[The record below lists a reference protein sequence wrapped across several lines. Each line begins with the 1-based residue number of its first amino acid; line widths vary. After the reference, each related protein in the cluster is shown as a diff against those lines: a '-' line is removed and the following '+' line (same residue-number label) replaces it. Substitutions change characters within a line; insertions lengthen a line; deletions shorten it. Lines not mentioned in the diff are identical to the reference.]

1 MAAKRK
7 IMLLQTRYIESI
19 SYLSD
24 EIVKAFPL
32 DSYEVTK
39 VYLEKAEAVID
50 ADGCEQIFLGL
61 DKTDYKGLRLR
72 AIKTLGS
79 FLKEHHFD
87 VIIANMYKPINLLM
101 QLRGS
106 ISASLCIGIIHAFG
120 EFDRLGRRWMMR
132 WMIDSRW
139 RMVAVSEPL
148 RDYLINARC
157 GLNLQNTIVISNA
170 IDLQVVEQKAM
181 DRSVAR
187 QFLRLPETGYVI
199 GTVGRSVKGKRQMEL
214 LRAFHH
220 FAANHADVY
229 LVIIGDGELHKELET
244 YVFDHGLE
252 KKVFLPGQVPDA
264 VRYLRALDLF
274 VFPSEHEGFGMA
286 LLEAMALG
294 LPVVVNRIEPLLS
307 ILGDD
312 RFAVDTSDLDAFSN
326 RLDYCVGIDF
336 GELASIGYQNFQR
349 AINVYGISSYRQ
361 SYLTLV
367 ENCLPK
373 CCVN

>member
-39 VYLEKAEAVID
+39 VYLEKAEAAID
-50 ADGCEQIFLGL
+50 ADGCEQIFLDL

-79 FLKEHHFD
+79 FLKERHFD

-106 ISASLCIGIIHAFG
+106 ITASLCIGIIHAFG

-132 WMIDSRW
+132 WMIDDRW

-148 RDYLINARC
+148 RDYLINAGC
-157 GLNLQNTIVISNA
+157 GLNLQNTLVINNA
-170 IDLQVVEQKAM
+170 IDLQAVEKKAM
-181 DRSVAR
+181 DHSAAR
-187 QFLRLPETGYVI
+187 QFLRLPESGYVI

-214 LRAFHH
+214 LKAFHQ
-220 FAANHADVY
+220 FAANRADVY
-229 LVIIGDGELHKELET
+229 LAIVGDGELHRELET

-294 LPVVVNRIEPLLS
+294 LPAVVNGVEPLKT
-307 ILGDD
+307 ILGDN
-312 RFAVDTSDLDAFSN
+312 RFVVDTSDTDALTDMLN
-326 RLDYCVGIDF
+326 YCYGMGSGALIRC
-336 GELASIGYQNFQR
+336 GHENAR
-349 AINVYGISSYRQ
+349 RTAEVYGISTYRQ
-361 SYLTLV
+361 SYFNLV
-367 ENCLPK
+367 ESHFA
-373 CCVN
+373 